1 MSFALED
8 IFPNLSHG
16 LSNIGFL
23 FGAGTS
29 HKAGYPLMPEL
40 TMQALAKLTP
50 DDFVLLD
57 DLVLR
62 SLEKKIDK
70 SIGEPNI
77 EIISD
82 ILEASILAADI
93 KHNNYARMLELR
105 NTLRQGIVDVL
116 VAVTNPSLDDHIR
129 FFRALH
135 RLLSGRPEQVWIFT
149 PNYELLFEIA
159 SSIAKFPLL
168 DGFLGASVR
177 FFNISSLLLQSG
189 NVDRHSFQPFSQPT
203 IRLVKLHGSLDW
215 WKQNG
220 TVYSTQDPKKLQGAP
235 ERVIVLPRKKKM
247 TDTLEPPFD
256 DLFRVSARVLG
267 TSCKYL
273 VSCGYGYGDQHIN
286 ETLLLPKLQQAKI
299 SLTAFVQED
308 SANFDP
314 FRILPT
320 FSFSTKNSSKK
331 KNCPI
336 ENNGSDLWQFD
347 KLVDLLANAAG
358 I

>member
-1 MSFALED
+1 VSFQLVD

-16 LSNIGFL
+16 LANIGFL

-29 HKAGYPLMPEL
+29 HKAGYPLMPAL
-40 TMQALAKLTP
+40 TNQVLSKLVPDEFALLDKLVFRSLAK
-50 DDFVLLD
+50 
-57 DLVLR
+57 
-62 SLEKKIDK
+62 KINK
-70 SIGEPNI
+70 TIGEPNI

-82 ILEASILAADI
+82 ILEASILTADI
-93 KHNNYARMLELR
+93 NHADYAHMLELR
-105 NTLRQGIVDVL
+105 NAIRQRIVDVL
-116 VAVTNPSLDDHIR
+116 VAVENPRLDDHIR
-129 FFRALH
+129 FFSALN

-177 FFNISSLLLQSG
+177 FFSINSLLFQSG
-189 NVDRHSFQPFSQPT
+189 IVDGHNFKPFSQPT
-203 IRLVKLHGSLDW
+203 IRLIKLHGSLDW
-215 WKQNG
+215 WKRNG
-220 TVYSTQDPKKLQGAP
+220 TVYSTQDPNKLQDAP
-235 ERVIVLPRKKKM
+235 ERVIVLPRKKKV
-247 TDTLEPPFD
+247 TETLEPPFD

-267 TSCKYL
+267 TNCKYL

-299 SLTAFVQED
+299 SLTAFVKED
-308 SANFDP
+308 SANLDP
-314 FRILPT
+314 FRNLPAFT
-320 FSFSTKNSSKK
+320 FSTENSSKK

-347 KLVDLLANAAG
+347 KLVDMLANAAG